1 MFTARRFF
9 SQRIYLG
16 QVAYGA
22 LVSADAHDALVSRT
36 TFGTVR
42 RKLGNGERARRPKAE
57 FPLSGVAVCDSCG
70 GPMIGG
76 RGGGDNRR
84 MYRCSQ
90 RCPAPALTT
99 AELLERHVVEYLRE
113 RFEHPGMRVGGDTA
127 DITAAE
133 TALVAAE
140 EELDAFASDLEARRL
155 LADRYHQHL
164 QQRVDAVARAQEQL
178 DAAMA
183 ASEGTMVV
191 VPSELWDDL
200 QPAELADVLRSTLT
214 RVVVKRGRGPLS
226 GRVLVVPKGGDG
238 ASGAGAEDPDERGL

>member
-1 MFTARRFF
+1 
-9 SQRIYLG
+9 
-16 QVAYGA
+16 
-22 LVSADAHDALVSRT
+22 
-36 TFGTVR
+36 
-42 RKLGNGERARRPKAE
+42 
-57 FPLSGVAVCDSCG
+57 
-70 GPMIGG
+70 MIGG